1 MDVSGLAS
9 RTAGHHRQSAL
20 GPYGPLRR
28 RNPCRWLSHIGALLH
43 ATMRVVEALE
53 SGTAVLVHCSDG
65 WDRTSQLC
73 SLAQIVLDEHYRT
86 IDGFAVRFRVAA
98 FAAAPVR
105 VRLRPCAFGCAGSA
119 VYSAHLFALSCPWV
133 LTPAAA
139 HRSMRDAMGCTAQ
152 CR

>member
-1 MDVSGLAS
+1 
-9 RTAGHHRQSAL
+9 
-20 GPYGPLRR
+20 
-28 RNPCRWLSHIGALLH
+28 
-43 ATMRVVEALE
+43 MRVVEALE

-105 VRLRPCAFGCAGSA
+105 VRLRGFRGLQCASFRPFMPLGTHPRGGPSLDARCDGLHGA
-119 VYSAHLFALSCPWV
+119 VPMNRLIRPLRPE
-133 LTPAAA
+133 
-139 HRSMRDAMGCTAQ
+139 
-152 CR
+152 CRR